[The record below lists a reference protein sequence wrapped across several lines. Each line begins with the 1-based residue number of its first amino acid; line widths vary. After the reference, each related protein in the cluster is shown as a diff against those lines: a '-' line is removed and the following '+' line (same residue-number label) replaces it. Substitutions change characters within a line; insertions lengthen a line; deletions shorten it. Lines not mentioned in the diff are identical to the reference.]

1 MELKKQA
8 EKYFNLGI
16 PIIPVRIREGK
27 DGFEKKPL
35 IQWSRFIDSKQTREE
50 FQSIDWSQADGF
62 GIVCGHETPYG
73 FIFAIDIDLDYEQA
87 LSKLRKWPHFKITR
101 LERTIRNRLHLLYFS
116 KLPIPSI
123 RRDGVPVELIGR
135 GKLCIMAPSKGYT
148 NLNDNSP
155 ATVQDGYEYYLE
167 LCKAFGYELDEQVKN
182 EQKDTFEAWLNKI
195 LDSSKL
201 EVKGHGPNYI
211 YVKCPFH
218 PPDRNPSFAIHRK
231 RFYAVDYHTGEVFT
245 LKELA
250 EKLGINLDQKENN
263 GRGEEKKRSVKILS
277 LTLPEKG
284 IVLESIGKPN
294 GLGDFD
300 PCLLIYD
307 GGAGFQI
314 CDTYTLD
321 NNIIEARHPKSYP
334 YKPYMVSELSAKTRL
349 ELIDLVFKEIDMF
362 IDAEL
367 EEKAVFTAFV
377 VLSYVQ
383 ELFDTLPYLYVVG
396 DNESGK
402 THLVIL
408 LGELCYRPLVG
419 VSHTA
424 ADLYSYLEDDIPLTI
439 IEDEFQGSERDS
451 EKMKIYKSGYKK
463 GAKVARVTTFDGGRR
478 IDYFNC
484 FGLKIMAA
492 EKLVENKGLM
502 QRCIVVEMVE
512 GYPEKDYYDVGDY
525 ERFSWLRSELL
536 KWRMRVL
543 VKHEELPTVSVDWLR
558 GRDRELYLPLL
569 TILHGSKLYDI
580 LENFLKRKVQEKI
593 IERSSSLEA
602 MVVKNVVEI
611 LQNSKEVDFTD
622 LWGRLLRDLDGE
634 EIKPPHLTS
643 ARAMHSEVYGEV
655 SKKDIANILKN
666 KLGMNKMKTKRDGR
680 NIILYI
686 PNMEKLK
693 KAYRKYLN
701 TSISSQTPNSPNC
714 SETPIPENLLKTSQG
729 SEILSFNE
737 G

>member
-1 MELKKQA
+1 MEIKKQA

-16 PIIPVRIREGK
+16 PVIPVRIREED

-35 IQWSRFIDSKQTREE
+35 IQWSKFVDSKQTREE
-50 FQSIDWSQADGF
+50 FEAIDWSQADGF

-73 FIFAIDIDLDYEQA
+73 FIFAIDIDLDCDQA
-87 LSKLRKWPHFKITR
+87 LKKLREWPQFKITR
-101 LERTIRNRLHLLYFS
+101 LERTVRNRLHLLYFS
-116 KLPIPSI
+116 KLPVPSI

-135 GKLCIMAPSKGYT
+135 GKLCIMAPSKGYDS
-148 NLNDNSP
+148 LNDNSP
-155 ATVQDGYEYYLE
+155 AIIQDGYEYYLE

-211 YVKCPFH
+211 YAKCPFH
-218 PPDRNPSFAIHRK
+218 PPDRNPSFAIHSK
-231 RFYAVDYHTGEVFT
+231 KFYAVDYHTGEVFT

-250 EKLGINLDQKENN
+250 EKLGINLHERENN
-263 GRGEEKKRSVKILS
+263 GGGGEKKRSVKILS
-277 LTLPEKG
+277 LVLPEKA
-284 IVLESIGKPN
+284 IVFESIGKTN

-300 PCLLIYD
+300 PCLLVY
-307 GGAGFQI
+307 GSAGFQI
-314 CDTYTLD
+314 CDTYILD

-349 ELIDLVFKEIDMF
+349 ELIDLVFREINTF

-367 EEKAVFTAFV
+367 QEKAVFTAFV
-377 VLSYVQ
+377 VLSYLQ

-402 THLVIL
+402 THLIIL

-424 ADLYSYLEDDIPLTI
+424 ADLYSYLEDDTPLTI

-492 EKLVENKGLM
+492 EKLVENKGLL
-502 QRCIVVEMVE
+502 QRCIVIEMVE
-512 GYPEKDYYDVGDY
+512 GYPQKDYYDVEDY

-543 VKHEELPTVSVDWLR
+543 AKHEELPTLNIDWLR

-569 TILHGSKLYDI
+569 TILHGSKLYDV
-580 LENFLKRKVQEKI
+580 LHDFLKRKVEEKI
-593 IERSSSLEA
+593 LERSSSLEA
-602 MVVKNVVEI
+602 MVVKNILEI

-622 LWGRLLRDLDGE
+622 LWGRLLHDLDGE

-666 KLGMNKMKTKRDGR
+666 KLGMIKMKTKRDGR

-714 SETPIPENLLKTSQG
+714 SETPIPENLLKTLQRN
-729 SEILSFNE
+729 EILSFNE